1 MNWSWL
7 PEYAPRLLEGLW
19 ITIELLL
26 ISIFFGMLLAVP
38 IGLVQVTGPKWL
50 GAIAR
55 AFCTVIRGTPLLIQ
69 LWLIYYGLGSIFPL
83 IPEIRNSALWPI
95 LRQAFPYAAFAFTIS
110 VAGYSG
116 EVMRGAFSGVP
127 KGELEAARAMGMG
140 PFTVLRRIWLPR
152 ALQNVFPT
160 LAGEMVLTLKATPL
174 AATITVYEVF
184 GVGTIIRQETYRV
197 YEPLLVV
204 AGIYVVLTAII
215 VLIMRYFEN
224 RIPRPSRLR
233 RPIRYP
239 RRQAA
244 HRRRVRLAAPLARR
258 SP

>member
-69 LWLIYYGLGSIFPL
+69 LWLIYYGLGSIFPF

-127 KGELEAARAMGMG
+127 KGELEAARAMGMS

-224 RIPRPSRLR
+224 RIPRPS
-233 RPIRYP
+233 
-239 RRQAA
+239 A
-244 HRRRVRLAAPLARR
+244 V
-258 SP
+258 

>member
-127 KGELEAARAMGMG
+127 KGELEAARAMGMS

-224 RIPRPSRLR
+224 RIPRPS
-233 RPIRYP
+233 
-239 RRQAA
+239 A
-244 HRRRVRLAAPLARR
+244 V
-258 SP
+258 

>member
-26 ISIFFGMLLAVP
+26 ISIFLGMLLAVP
-38 IGLVQVTGPKWL
+38 IGLVQVTGPRWL

-55 AFCTVIRGTPLLIQ
+55 GFCTVIRGTPLLIQ
-69 LWLIYYGLGSIFPL
+69 LWLIYYGLGSIFPF

-224 RIPRPSRLR
+224 RIPRPS
-233 RPIRYP
+233 
-239 RRQAA
+239 AA
-244 HRRRVRLAAPLARR
+244 
-258 SP
+258 

>member
-1 MNWSWL
+1 MVWDWL
-7 PEYAPRLLEGLW
+7 PEYGPRLLSGVWL
-19 ITIELLL
+19 TIELLV
-26 ISIFFGMLLAVP
+26 ISVVCGMALAIP

-50 GAIAR
+50 GMIAR
-55 AFCTVIRGTPLLIQ
+55 GFCTVIRGTPLLIQ
-69 LWLIYYGLGSIFPL
+69 LWLIYYGLGSIFPFV
-83 IPEIRNSALWPI
+83 PEIRNSFLWPI
-95 LRQAFPYAAFAFTIS
+95 LRQAFPYAIFAFTLS

-116 EVMRGAFSGVP
+116 EVMRGAFAGVP
-127 KGELEAARAMGMG
+127 RGELEAARAMGMSR
-140 PFTVLRRIWLPR
+140 FTVLRRIWLPR

-204 AGIYVVLTAII
+204 AGIYIVLTAII

-224 RIPRPSRLR
+224 RIPRP
-233 RPIRYP
+233 
-239 RRQAA
+239 AA
-244 HRRRVRLAAPLARR
+244 V
-258 SP
+258 